1 MDMLLSFRILFF
13 VLPFSFCVDLMY
25 RVEESKNAR
34 TYLGDIAKD
43 SHLLDRIPVQ
53 VQDQVTFSQLQGGS
67 LKTLQL
73 FNVTKTGKLYTAQS
87 LDAEN
92 LCTYNTECFKMVDI
106 AVRQEETFI
115 KILKVKILVEDIN
128 DHSPEFPQEQISLE
142 FSETDGKGTSSLIPN
157 AIDKDVGLF
166 NSQITYQLEDSLE
179 EPFTLS
185 VSKRVDGTATLE
197 IVLKERLDREAKDS
211 YMLQVVAKDGGFPSR
226 KSILKVHIAVN
237 DVNDNRPVFPQSIYN
252 ISIKNT
258 HQMNV
263 PVLTLSAT
271 DLDFG
276 KNSKVSYY
284 FSSKISD
291 VARLYFQLNKEDGRI
306 YLWKKLPAGQKK
318 NYKLFVEARDGGRP
332 PLSSIAL
339 VFVNVINQQN
349 NAPEIDINFV
359 SALVDNT
366 ATISEKIKVGS
377 FIAFVKI
384 IDNDFG
390 QNGEVSCDLHH
401 EKFQLRSLASKE
413 YKVIL
418 KSLVNREAEDH
429 YDIKITCED
438 MGQPPLKAQ
447 RQFSIQVMD
456 VNDVQPQFTKK
467 TFKFLT
473 YENEELNFPVGF
485 INATDPD
492 LDSGGKLSY
501 HLVSENKDK
510 IPFQITNY
518 GFISTIESLDYEQNN
533 NYKFQVLVKDNGNP
547 QLNNTAN
554 VIVEVMDENDNAPY
568 FTFPSVNPFSLDVY
582 YHPQSEND
590 ITTLRASDRDSRE
603 NAFLHYEILGGNDRQ
618 LFTVNPYTGAMSF
631 SRTVY
636 QNDAGL
642 YNLQLIVKD
651 SGTPVLSTS
660 TALSLTLTVSNKTSK
675 MFTAVNTQADNRI
688 HLNLVIVITL
698 AAVIVSVAVVVSII
712 ICIVRCHNV
721 RNTQHITETSSPNQ
735 SRSEKGHLISHA
747 NNLTALTLNSDETRN
762 STTASMMSKT
772 QLYQEDEL
780 PVEWNNLNATR
791 SLPRAAQMYIPQA
804 AVTSGGR
811 GFEENTFMSPDCWSD
826 MVFSH
831 VDTGH
836 CWTERDFGQYEEI
849 PAHKRTKTRT
859 LSTSGKGQN

>member
-1 MDMLLSFRILFF
+1 MEMLLLFYLLVF
-13 VLPFSFCVDLMY
+13 VLLPMSFCVDHIY
-25 RVEESKNAR
+25 RVEESKHAG

-43 SHLLDRIPVQ
+43 SHLARISVQ
-53 VQDQVTFSQLQGGS
+53 SQDQVTFSQLQGS
-67 LKTLQL
+67 SPASSQL
-73 FNVTKTGKLYTAQS
+73 FNVTKSGKLYTAKS
-87 LDAEN
+87 LDAEQ
-92 LCTYNTECFKMVDI
+92 LCTYNTECFRMVDI
-106 AVRQEETFI
+106 AVKQGEVFI
-115 KILKVKILVEDIN
+115 NILTVKILVVDIN
-128 DHSPEFPQEQISLE
+128 DHSPEFPQEKINLE
-142 FSETDGKGTSSLIPN
+142 FSETDGKGTSRLIPN
-157 AIDKDVGLF
+157 AIDKDVGLS
-166 NSQITYQLEDSLE
+166 NSQISYQLEDSLE
-179 EPFTLS
+179 EPFMLS

-197 IVLKERLDREAKDS
+197 IILKERLNREAKDF
-211 YMLQVVAKDGGFPSR
+211 YMLQIVANDGGFLSR
-226 KSILKVHIAVN
+226 KSILKVYIKVT
-237 DVNDNRPVFPQSIYN
+237 DVNDNRPVFSQSIYN

-258 HQMNV
+258 HQLNV

-271 DLDFG
+271 DLDSG

-291 VARLYFQLNKEDGRI
+291 VTRLYFRINKEDGRI
-306 YLWKKLPAGQKK
+306 YLRKKLPVGQK
-318 NYKLFVEARDGGRP
+318 NYKLFVEVRDGGQP
-332 PLSSIAL
+332 PLSSIAS

-349 NAPEIDINFV
+349 NVPEIDINFV

-366 ATISEKIKVGS
+366 ASISEKIKVGS

-384 IDNDFG
+384 IDNDIG

-401 EKFQLRSLASKE
+401 EKFQLQSLASKE

-429 YDIKITCED
+429 YDITITCVD

-447 RQFSIQVMD
+447 RKFSIKIMD
-456 VNDVQPQFTKK
+456 VNDVEPQFTKK

-492 LDSGGKLSY
+492 LGPGGKLSY
-501 HLVSENKDK
+501 YLVNIDNTKM
-510 IPFQITNY
+510 PFQITNY
-518 GFISTIESLDYEQNN
+518 GFISTLESLDYEQQNR
-533 NYKFQVLVKDNGNP
+533 YKFQVLVKDNGTT
-547 QLNNTAN
+547 QLNNTAD
-554 VIVEVMDENDNAPY
+554 VVVEVMDENDNAPY

-603 NAFLHYEILGGNDRQ
+603 NAFLRYEILGGNDRQ
-618 LFTVNPYTGAMSF
+618 LFTVNPYTGVMSF

-642 YNLQLIVKD
+642 YNLQLTVKD
-651 SGTPVLSTS
+651 CGTPVLSTTTS
-660 TALSLTLTVSNKTSK
+660 LSLTLTVSNKTSK
-675 MFTAVNTQADNRI
+675 MLTAVRSQADNRI

-712 ICIVRCHNV
+712 ICIVRCHNM
-721 RNTQHITETSSPNQ
+721 RNTQHLTETRSPNQ

-747 NNLTALTLNSDETRN
+747 NNMTALTLNSDDTRN
-762 STTASMMSKT
+762 SNTPSMMSKT

-791 SLPRAAQMYIPQA
+791 SLPRAAQMYIQQA

-826 MVFSH
+826 MFSR

-836 CWTERDFGQYEEI
+836 DWTEKDFGQYEEI
-849 PAHKRTKTRT
+849 PAHKRVKTRT
-859 LSTSGKGQN
+859 LSGKALN